1 MTADCFAEDRRS
13 VTGAPVFGC
22 FMGLAF
28 TLQTLRPKRQLWNR
42 PNDEKERV
50 DDNKKI

>member
-13 VTGAPVFGC
+13 VTGEPVFGC

-28 TLQTLRPKRQLWNR
+28 TLQTLRPKRQTNLF
-42 PNDEKERV
+42 EGSL
-50 DDNKKI
+50 IYLILML

>member
-22 FMGLAF
+22 FTGLAP
-28 TLQTLRPKRQLWNR
+28 TVQTLRPKRQLWNPTKR
-42 PNDEKERV
+42 REGKG
-50 DDNKKI
+50 